1 MPRVGRFRSCVAT
14 ASMPRVMRL
23 IVLRSIRDPCCGIQ
37 FGQPLFEP
45 LQRLALDGA
54 EDFLRTYTKR
64 DALAGSIRPFRAA
77 STMSPCKWRIRS
89 IIEMRS
95 RATWDAV
102 G

>member
-1 MPRVGRFRSCVAT
+1 MPRSLARLSASASSHRGLSSAVFITNIAESDFRYT
-14 ASMPRVMRL
+14 
-23 IVLRSIRDPCCGIQ
+23 Q
-37 FGQPLFEP
+37 
-45 LQRLALDGA
+45 